1 MNLRWRNWDLGVF
14 FNGSAKRSIYINGI
28 APFGDD
34 LCNVMSFIAEDY
46 WSESNPNPNA
56 KYPRLGVNAND
67 VKNNSVISTYWL
79 RNGNFLRLK
88 TLELGYNFKFG
99 RVYVNGD
106 NLAVWSPFKLWDPEL
121 SWNAYPLSRTVTLGV
136 QLKF

>member
-1 MNLRWRNWDLGVF
+1 M
-14 FNGSAKRSIYINGI
+14 
-28 APFGDD
+28 
-34 LCNVMSFIAEDY
+34 
-46 WSESNPNPNA
+46 
-56 KYPRLGVNAND
+56 
-67 VKNNSVISTYWL
+67 ISTYWL

>member
-1 MNLRWRNWDLGVF
+1 
-14 FNGSAKRSIYINGI
+14 
-28 APFGDD
+28 
-34 LCNVMSFIAEDY
+34 MSFIAEDY